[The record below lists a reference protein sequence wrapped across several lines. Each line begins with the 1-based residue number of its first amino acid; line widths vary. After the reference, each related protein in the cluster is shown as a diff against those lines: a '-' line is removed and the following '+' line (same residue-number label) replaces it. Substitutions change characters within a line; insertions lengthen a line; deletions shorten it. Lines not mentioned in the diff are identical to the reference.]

1 MTLFFYILIGIC
13 ILPLLIGVIALVTLS
28 RGRSSPGGR
37 IRTCPIPVLLFHS
50 VTEASSV
57 EQSTITKVTLEQLLS
72 YLHTNGY
79 TTRTVYDTA
88 QHPEESGDSP
98 QVALIFDDG
107 FENFYTLAL
116 PLFAHHA
123 CKASIFPVVNSL
135 DTYSSW
141 DTYAPQKQLS
151 KEQVRLI
158 AEAGHEIGSHTLTHP
173 DLVLLSEKDL
183 LHELSESKKILEDIT
198 GKAITSLSFPFGSWN
213 KRVWQCAQECG
224 YKAAV
229 AYRKHRAAIPPILPA
244 TGVYA
249 FDTCKDIIE
258 KIEKKHTFSNTST
271 RSAIMPHFAK
281 GTPMWKF
288 RGSYDIVNFFRQ

>member
-1 MTLFFYILIGIC
+1 MILFLYILTGIG
-13 ILPLLIGVIALVTLS
+13 ILPLLIGVISLVTLS
-28 RGRSSPGGR
+28 RGRRISGR
-37 IRTCPIPVLLFHS
+37 QIRTCPIPVLLFHS
-50 VTEASSV
+50 VTETPSV
-57 EQSTITKVTLEQLLS
+57 ELSYITKVTLEQFLS

-79 TTRTVYDTA
+79 TTRTAYDTA
-88 QHPEESGDSP
+88 QHHEESGDSP
-98 QVALIFDDG
+98 QAALIFDDG

-116 PLFAHHA
+116 PLFDRYA

-158 AEAGHEIGSHTLTHP
+158 AKAGHEIGSHTLTHP
-173 DLVLLSEKDL
+173 DLILLSDKDV

-213 KRVWQCAQECG
+213 ERVWQCARECG

-249 FDTCKDIIE
+249 FDTCEDIIE
-258 KIEKKHTFSNTST
+258 KIEKKLTFSNTST

-281 GTPMWKF
+281 GTPLWKF
-288 RGSYDIVNFFRQ
+288 RRSYDIVNFFRQ